1 MPTAHG
7 HQVLTMAPDSPRMEN
22 KMIQQQLKK
31 KYEDWAQIPEN
42 TDIANFISV
51 MAEEHN
57 TTPEV
62 ISKVLDESS
71 WLTK

>member
-1 MPTAHG
+1 
-7 HQVLTMAPDSPRMEN
+7 
-22 KMIQQQLKK
+22 MIQQQLKK